1 MKINIKF
8 FTVLMLTL
16 TTMPGLAE
24 ICPWDAIGTYP
35 ECNCNSGKHE
45 VPTNSSS
52 HYIQYNSKDGRNQC
66 DEWIELLD
74 SDCIHQGSA
83 PQIRNYNKKNIPQ
96 KGKCLIFGD
105 KEETRRQVRTLVKN
119 YNSEINKKR
128 ALPTGTNNAIIFGN
142 QAEVYKWEG
151 RDGKEGQPSIKAII
165 RGYTA
170 LCKRNGDGFEFKR
183 IENGNT
189 TSYVCQGTKASEQTA
204 QQSTEQKTTQTTQ
217 NNTPVSDVNVCENPE
232 QSGKICVYDLTTQK
246 NTPYTFNIN
255 AAKNRKKDI
264 KSIVYEYN
272 NIAMQNG
279 FILPIGDIVGIVD
292 KTIKNASAYRN
303 TLEQESS
310 INAVVKGYK
319 ILCERNVNHNGVT
332 SVDFVTKN
340 IGYGYICRAATC
352 NETTYTHDAKKF
364 ICVPKPATSRQ
375 SAQIHPDQ
383 TSSTQQDDTNN
394 DKSLQP
400 SEEERPEHENIEK
413 LKPDNVALNP
423 VAVNANDIEI
433 KEPIIQPSE
442 EERPE
447 HENIEKL
454 KPDDVA
460 LNPVAVNAGD
470 VKIKEP
476 AKTPLTQKDCDKYNM
491 ILDNGVCRKKT
502 AEEEKKEFSGL
513 VVDENNEPLIGATI
527 QNISS
532 PSEGTTTDLDG
543 NFSCE
548 LTGGDNPKVRISYT
562 GYKTQEITL
571 GPDPVRV
578 QLVPENQTI
587 DEVQVVDKIPESMQ
601 KCTESGGEWI
611 TGNTAKGEKSY
622 CECNEKIL
630 DNGVCRER
638 TAEEACDYEGGKW
651 TGTTCDCPEGEEWK
665 VQYEQCVPK
674 DDSEVK
680 KNNESAFD
688 TIVKAFE
695 EKAKQLKDQ
704 KCGQQQ

>member
-1 MKINIKF
+1 
-8 FTVLMLTL
+8 MLSL
-16 TTMPGLAE
+16 TTMPGFDAFAYDCDGVSEEAVNCAINDQIGKCSGDHLYFARLKQYADIQFRQLIDRDILQSKNIE
-24 ICPWDAIGTYP
+24 KIQTARKAKKTDVLSKVKEYCHKLVTADTKTLQESSVSASAQANTKNTVNVCPWDAIGTYP

-45 VPTNSSS
+45 VPKNSSS
-52 HYIQYNSKDGRNQC
+52 HYMQYNSKDERNQC

-170 LCKRNGDGFEFKR
+170 LCKRNGDGFEFRR
-183 IENGNT
+183 IESGNT

-204 QQSTEQKTTQTTQ
+204 QQSTEQKTTQTTQTTQ

-319 ILCERNVNHNGVT
+319 TLCERNVNHNGVT

-364 ICVPKPATSRQ
+364 ICIPKPATSRQ
-375 SAQIHPDQ
+375 SAQIHPAQ

-454 KPDDVA
+454 KPDDAA
-460 LNPVAVNAGD
+460 LNPVAVNAND
-470 VKIKEP
+470 IEIKEP

-491 ILDNGVCRKKT
+491 ILDNGVCR
-502 AEEEKKEFSGL
+502 ERNRRRKERIFG
-513 VVDENNEPLIGATI
+513 IG
-527 QNISS
+527 
-532 PSEGTTTDLDG
+532 
-543 NFSCE
+543 C
-548 LTGGDNPKVRISYT
+548 
-562 GYKTQEITL
+562 
-571 GPDPVRV
+571 
-578 QLVPENQTI
+578 
-587 DEVQVVDKIPESMQ
+587 
-601 KCTESGGEWI
+601 
-611 TGNTAKGEKSY
+611 
-622 CECNEKIL
+622 
-630 DNGVCRER
+630 
-638 TAEEACDYEGGKW
+638 
-651 TGTTCDCPEGEEWK
+651 
-665 VQYEQCVPK
+665 
-674 DDSEVK
+674 
-680 KNNESAFD
+680 
-688 TIVKAFE
+688 
-695 EKAKQLKDQ
+695 
-704 KCGQQQ
+704 

>member
-83 PQIRNYNKKNIPQ
+83 PEIRNYNKKNIPQ
-96 KGKCLIFGD
+96 KGKCLVFGD

-204 QQSTEQKTTQTTQ
+204 QQSTEQKTAQTTQ
-217 NNTPVSDVNVCENPE
+217 NNTSVSDVNVCENPE

-292 KTIKNASAYRN
+292 KTMKNASAYRN

-319 ILCERNVNHNGVT
+319 TLCERNINHNGVT

-383 TSSTQQDDTNN
+383 TSSTQPGDTNN
-394 DKSLQP
+394 DKLLQP

-413 LKPDNVALNP
+413 LEPDDVALDP
-423 VAVNANDIEI
+423 VAVNAGDVEI

-470 VKIKEP
+470 VEIKEPIIQPSEEERPEHENIEKLKPDDVALNPVAVNAGDVEIKAP
-476 AKTPLTQKDCDKYNM
+476 AKTPLTQEDCDKYNM
-491 ILDNGVCRKKT
+491 ILDNGVCRK
-502 AEEEKKEFSGL
+502 
-513 VVDENNEPLIGATI
+513 
-527 QNISS
+527 
-532 PSEGTTTDLDG
+532 
-543 NFSCE
+543 
-548 LTGGDNPKVRISYT
+548 
-562 GYKTQEITL
+562 
-571 GPDPVRV
+571 
-578 QLVPENQTI
+578 
-587 DEVQVVDKIPESMQ
+587 
-601 KCTESGGEWI
+601 
-611 TGNTAKGEKSY
+611 
-622 CECNEKIL
+622 
-630 DNGVCRER
+630 R

-665 VQYEQCVPK
+665 VQYEQCVAKSQENKCDDQEVDHIIKEMATPRQDSKGNLYIEYSINYKTCDNLQQKWSEKCPDGTKSSITEDGNNIKLTCVPK
-674 DDSEVK
+674 DDTEVN
-680 KNNESAFD
+680 KNNETDFAA
-688 TIVKAFE
+688 IVKAFE
-695 EKAKQLKDQ
+695 DRAKQLKAK